1 MNEILHEMTLASTTI
16 QLVKG
21 DITLA
26 NIDVVVNPA
35 NSQLMH
41 GGGLA
46 GLLSK
51 KAGPSLQQESNAW
64 VKEYGPVKHDSPAYT
79 SAGELPFRYI
89 IHAVGPVWGSGD
101 EHQKLKDA
109 VQGALRTAEDLGV
122 QSIALPAISTGIFG
136 FPLEPAA
143 KTILSSINEYLD
155 KSPRSVVKK
164 IQVVL
169 YDDQSASIFSQVW
182 SQIMP

>member
-1 MNEILHEMTLASTTI
+1 MNKILHELTLASTAV

-21 DITLA
+21 DITLS
-26 NIDVVVNPA
+26 NTDVVVNPA
-35 NSQLMH
+35 NNHLMH

-51 KAGPSLQQESNAW
+51 KAGPALQQESRTW
-64 VKEYGPVKHDSPAYT
+64 VKEHGPVTHDSPAYT
-79 SAGELPFRYI
+79 GAGELPFRYI

-101 EHQKLKDA
+101 ERGKLNDT
-109 VQGALRTAEDLGV
+109 VLGALKTANDLGV
-122 QSIALPAISTGIFG
+122 GSIALPAISTGIFG

-143 KTILSSINEYLD
+143 VTILSSIKEYVESNPGTGLE
-155 KSPRSVVKK
+155 K

-169 YDDQSASIFSQVW
+169 YDDRSASIFSEVW
-182 SQIMP
+182 TQTMP